1 MLKIREHTIKLR
13 KSKQSEERGHLQR
26 EHTQK
31 YVSNTRSKAV
41 RDAAMRSLDEV

>member
-13 KSKQSEERGHLQR
+13 NSKQSKKRGHLQW
-26 EHTQK
+26 EYTQK